1 MTIKTKILLPL
12 SLLITVA
19 FIILGYQMLSNNY
32 DLHFD
37 DLKTKEHLIANDGA
51 KYVDNYLQSK
61 IDIINSLSNK
71 VSHFDRYTKLEDL
84 HQILNLSK
92 DAGGFGSVYIGFEND
107 GFMTRWSGR
116 DTTPQ
121 KDNYDPRSRPWYK
134 SALSS
139 QKAGVTTPYID
150 SATKKLTISIYAPI
164 IQNNTIIGVVG
175 SDIFLDAIVSTVLN
189 INIDDYGFGY
199 LVDENG
205 KILIHKDTQ
214 LVNKLNKS
222 FNEVIDTSDKF
233 AQVEKDEKEKLLAIA
248 QINSTKWYLTV
259 EIDKEK
265 AFAPIYIGLT
275 FIALFALFFLLITIV
290 ILYLFLNKILSP
302 LNDFQSGLLSFFAYL
317 NRETS
322 QVNTL
327 DSNTNDEFG
336 DMAKIVNENIQKTK
350 SLLDQ
355 DQQLMEEAKIV
366 INKVKRGWYSQH
378 IESNTNNA
386 SLNAFKNDVNTMIK
400 TTKKHFSTINK
411 TLNQYTHYD
420 YTQEL
425 VLEDIEKDGILET
438 LTIDINKLR
447 NSINEMLTNN
457 KRNGLTLQSSANSL
471 MDNVDVLS
479 TASNNTAAS
488 LEETSASLEEI
499 TETINNNTSN
509 VVSMSLYA
517 NELINSA
524 NEGEEL
530 ATQTT
535 LSMDDINTHIY
546 EINEAISVIDQI
558 AFQTNI
564 LSLNAAVEA
573 ATAGESGKGFAVVA
587 QEVRNLASR
596 SSEAA
601 NEIKK
606 LVENATNKANNGKN
620 IADKMISGYHNLIQN
635 ISKTLTLIKDIEAS
649 SKEQQSGIEQINHAV
664 TTLDTQTQKNANVSL
679 KTKEIANNTLHLAT
693 TVVEDTQKK
702 KFRETKFPNK

>member
-1 MTIKTKILLPL
+1 MTVKTKILLPL
-12 SLLITVA
+12 SLLIATTFV
-19 FIILGYQMLSNNY
+19 ILGYQMLSNNY
-32 DLHFD
+32 NLHFEN
-37 DLKTKEHLIANDGA
+37 LKTKEHLIANDGA

-61 IDIINSLSNK
+61 IDIINSLSTK
-71 VSHFDRYTKLEDL
+71 ALHFDRDTHLEDL
-84 HQILNLSK
+84 RQILNLSK
-92 DAGGFGSVYIGFEND
+92 DAGGFGSVYIGFEDD

-134 SALSS
+134 SALNS
-139 QKAGVTTPYID
+139 QKAGVTKPYID

-164 IQNNTIIGVVG
+164 MQNNKVMGVVG
-175 SDIFLDAIVSTVLN
+175 SDIFLDAIVSTVLD

-214 LVNKLNKS
+214 MIHKLNES
-222 FNEVIDTSDKF
+222 FQEVINISDKF
-233 AQVEKDEKEKLLAIA
+233 AQVEKEEKQKLLAIA
-248 QINSTKWYLTV
+248 QIDSTKWYLTV

-265 AFAPIYIGLT
+265 AFAPIYDGLT
-275 FIALFALFFLLITIV
+275 FIALFALFFLLFTIV
-290 ILYLFLNKILSP
+290 SLYLFLNKVLSP

-327 DSNTNDEFG
+327 NTSTNDEFG
-336 DMAKIVNENIQKTK
+336 DMAKTVNENIQKTK

-355 DQQLMEEAKIV
+355 DQNLMEEAKIV

-386 SLNAFKNDVNTMIK
+386 SLNAFKNDVNNMIK
-400 TTKKHFSTINK
+400 TTKKHFSTINE

-420 YTQEL
+420 YTQKL
-425 VLEDIEKDGILET
+425 VLEDIEKDGILEA

-447 NSINEMLTNN
+447 NSINEMLTDN
-457 KRNGLTLQSSANSL
+457 KYNGLTLQTSAHSL
-471 MDNVDVLS
+471 MDNIDVLS
-479 TASNNTAAS
+479 TASNSTAAS

-509 VVSMSLYA
+509 VVSMSRYA
-517 NELINSA
+517 NELITSA

-606 LVENATNKANNGKN
+606 LVENATNKANNGKD
-620 IADKMISGYHNLIQN
+620 IADKMIAGYHNLNQN

-693 TVVEDTQKK
+693 TVVEDTKK
-702 KFRETKFPNK
+702 KRFKETKSHS

>member
-12 SLLITVA
+12 SLLISVA

-61 IDIINSLSNK
+61 IDIIKSLSNK

-84 HQILNLSK
+84 RQILNLSK

-134 SALSS
+134 SALRS

-164 IQNNTIIGVVG
+164 IQNNTIMGVVG

-214 LVNKLNKS
+214 MMNKLNES
-222 FNEVIDTSDKF
+222 FKEVINTSDKF
-233 AQVEKDEKEKLLAIA
+233 AQVEKEGKEKLLAIA

-259 EIDKEK
+259 EIDKKK
-265 AFAPIYIGLT
+265 AFEPIYSGLT
-275 FIALFALFFLLITIV
+275 FIALFALFFLLTTIV

-400 TTKKHFSTINK
+400 TTKKHFSTINE

-425 VLEDIEKDGILET
+425 VLEDIEKDGILEA

-447 NSINEMLTNN
+447 NSINEMLTDN

-620 IADKMISGYHNLIQN
+620 IADKMISGYHNLNQN

-702 KFRETKFPNK
+702 KFRETKFSNK